1 MSLYSRCCIVM
12 NSTTPGVLFH
22 KSDDTVR
29 VAETASRFRL
39 ASDTKS
45 YLHSANKSLSNGKS
59 IFSFHA
65 DEEDTMKI
73 MPYCVDTAYDL
84 ATVNVCF
91 RVSNLRGRDLP
102 IAPATLS

>member
-1 MSLYSRCCIVM
+1 MIQKKKKKKMILSGWLRRHHV
-12 NSTTPGVLFH
+12 
-22 KSDDTVR
+22 
-29 VAETASRFRL
+29 FRL
-39 ASDTKS
+39 ASDTTS